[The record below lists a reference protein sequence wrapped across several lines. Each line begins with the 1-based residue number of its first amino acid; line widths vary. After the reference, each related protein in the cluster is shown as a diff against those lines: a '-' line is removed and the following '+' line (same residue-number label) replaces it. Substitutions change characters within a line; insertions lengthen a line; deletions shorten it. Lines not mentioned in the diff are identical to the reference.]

1 MSSTTNVK
9 PQSPW
14 RAAAGPSL
22 FAKDPAFN
30 GRNTA
35 ISKRS
40 TASADRQPVSL
51 PGSINPETL
60 ADVQAKRWKLLGARK

>member
-1 MSSTTNVK
+1 MSSMTNVK

-14 RAAAGPSL
+14 RATGPSI

-30 GRNTA
+30 GRYSA
-35 ISKRS
+35 ISKRT
-40 TASADRQPVSL
+40 TASADKQPVIL
-51 PGSINPETL
+51 PGSINPETR

>member
-1 MSSTTNVK
+1 MSHMTNVK

-14 RAAAGPSL
+14 NTSGPSI
-22 FAKDPAFN
+22 FAKDPSFN

-40 TASADRQPVSL
+40 TASADKQPVIL
-51 PGSINPETL
+51 PGSINPETR